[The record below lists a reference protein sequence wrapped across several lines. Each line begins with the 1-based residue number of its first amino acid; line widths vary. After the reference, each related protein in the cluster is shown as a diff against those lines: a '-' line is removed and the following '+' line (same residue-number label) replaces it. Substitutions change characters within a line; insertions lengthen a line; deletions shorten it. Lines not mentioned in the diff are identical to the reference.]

1 MNIDNIYVAVISIT
15 GFLMGY
21 EFFKNKKKK

>member
-1 MNIDNIYVAVISIT
+1 MDIDKIYVAVISIT